1 MQALLQLCPI
11 HSKREREGGERKEER
26 NRERKRDGRERQIE
40 RLTSMPS
47 DNISLITCT
56 HNNFILMEV

>member
-1 MQALLQLCPI
+1 MPYPQQE
-11 HSKREREGGERKEER
+11 RERGGEKGRKKQ
-26 NRERKRDGRERQIE
+26 RERKREGREGRERQIE